1 MTINTNIIRI
11 GNSKGVIL
19 PSKILKT
26 LALDEKDSV
35 CIIETEGSIV
45 IRKTEDGIPL
55 TPFSA
60 LDRWCDENCHE
71 ESCSVEDAL
80 QYVDAVRKERNDKT
94 IMTW

>member
-1 MTINTNIIRI
+1 MNENTNIIRI
-11 GNSKGVIL
+11 GNS
-19 PSKILKT
+19 
-26 LALDEKDSV
+26 
-35 CIIETEGSIV
+35 EGSI
-45 IRKTEDGIPL
+45 IMKTEDGIPL